1 MNHPVKS
8 RPEPARRV
16 AVPGVSGYVDRV
28 GVPAG
33 QSARFHV
40 NSPAAYEFSIVRL
53 GQRAILD
60 ATADEPADRADV
72 EVISTRRH
80 ASATPQTLSAGSYVY
95 VRGEPIPRGPLT
107 LATWLRLWRLP
118 VIDAIQWAWFGI
130 LTDLDYPETCRFG
143 LLVDHLGRI
152 GAYTGDG
159 GLFRHEWLHLTEPL
173 MASRLGHWV
182 HVAATLSDQSLQIY
196 VNGESAY
203 RTGGPLPSVS
213 APGAAARLRIG
224 ANAEQGAA
232 DDFLDGD
239 LAQPFVAA
247 SALQQPVVARVAH
260 DRART
265 PLEQLAIGPLHAA
278 WPLDEERGVE
288 VHDLSGNGRHGQIV
302 QGGTWQIGGPAH
314 DTSRGVPGYDPL
326 SDPDRGH
333 GLRLSS
339 DDLVDAEWSATD
351 EWLVPEDAESGLY
364 AGRIRL
370 EGQDPASAVSVVFA
384 VVRTRPRRPD
394 SIALLLATNTWFAYG
409 RRPTDVLRLAGLS
422 ASCYSNHISGRPF
435 FHVTTLAPIPRA
447 DPYGFESLRA
457 AFTRHSHLVRPER
470 YAEAWLAAEGYAYEV
485 ITDTT
490 LHAEPDL
497 LKHFA
502 ALMIVGHSE
511 YWTDAERDGV
521 AAFLADGG
529 QVVSLSGNTLC
540 WRISFNDD
548 LTVLESRK
556 AVTSEDE
563 RWLSPGEWGER
574 WHSDDGRPGSL
585 FTMLGRPGYE
595 VLGLDTKGMIDDG
608 TPTAFDAFTVLQ
620 PQHFLFH
627 EPLAVPISALGT
639 IGETNLNGPRAS
651 GYEFDATPQQAGLL
665 DEPLAGQVLLA
676 RAMGQRNI
684 EWHGGRQHGGGDI
697 AYWERPAGG
706 RVFNVGSI
714 GLTGALAVDP
724 GVQQLVRNVLF
735 HFGVRPDPERATPG
749 RSTAASPR

>member
-1 MNHPVKS
+1 MNQ
-8 RPEPARRV
+8 RPEPARRI
-16 AVPGVSGYVDRV
+16 AVPGVSGYVDRI

-33 QSARFHV
+33 QSVRFHV
-40 NSPAAYEFSIVRL
+40 NSPAAYELSIVRL
-53 GQRAILD
+53 GRRAILD
-60 ATADEPADRADV
+60 PNADEAADRADV
-72 EVISTRRH
+72 EVVSTRRH

-95 VRGEPIPRGPLT
+95 VSGEPIPGGPLT

-118 VIDAIQWAWFGI
+118 IIDAIQWAWFGI
-130 LTDLDYPETCRFG
+130 LTDFDYPETCRFG

-152 GAYTGDG
+152 GMYAGDG
-159 GLFRHEWLHLTEPL
+159 RTFRHEWLHLSEPA
-173 MASRLGHWV
+173 MASQLGRWV
-182 HVAATLSDQSLQIY
+182 HVAATLHEDGLRIY
-196 VNGESAY
+196 LNGTTAY
-203 RTGGPLPSVS
+203 RTE
-213 APGAAARLRIG
+213 APMNISPPGTRARLRIG

-239 LAQPFVAA
+239 VAQPFVAA
-247 SALQQPVVARVAH
+247 TVLDPSVVKRVVE

-265 PLEQLAIGPLHAA
+265 PLADLGIGPLHAT
-278 WPLDEERGVE
+278 WPLDEERGAHVR
-288 VHDLSGNGRHGQIV
+288 DISGNARHGQIV

-314 DTSRGVPGYDPL
+314 DASRGGPRYDPL

-351 EWLVPEDAESGLY
+351 EWQVPEDADSGLY
-364 AGRIRL
+364 AGRVRL
-370 EGQDPASAVSVVFA
+370 EGQDPASATSVVFA
-384 VVRTRPRRPD
+384 VTRTRPLRPD
-394 SIALLLATNTWFAYG
+394 SIALLLATNTWLAYG
-409 RRPTDVLRLAGLS
+409 RRPTDVLRQAGLS
-422 ASCYSNHISGRPF
+422 ASYYSNHISGRPF
-435 FHVTTLAPIPRA
+435 FHVSTLAPIPRA
-447 DPYGFESLRA
+447 DPYGFESRRA

-470 YAEAWLAAEGYAYEV
+470 YAEAWLATEGYAYEV

-497 LKHFA
+497 LKRFRV
-502 ALMIVGHSE
+502 LMIVGHSE

-540 WRISFNDD
+540 WRTTFNDD

-556 AVTSEDE
+556 ALTSEDE
-563 RWLSPGEWGER
+563 RWLSPDEWGER

-608 TPTAFDAFTVLQ
+608 TPTAFDAFSVLE
-620 PQHFLFH
+620 PDHFLFQ
-627 EPLAVPISALGT
+627 EPMPVPISSRGT

-651 GYEFDATPQQAGLL
+651 GYEFDATPQQDGLL

-676 RAMGQRNI
+676 RAVAQRNI
-684 EWHGGRQHGGGDI
+684 EWHGGQQHGGGDI

-706 RVFNVGSI
+706 RVFNAGSI

-724 GVQQLVRNVLF
+724 GIQQLVRNVLF
-735 HFGVRPDPERATPG
+735 HFGLRPDPERVTAGQPA
-749 RSTAASPR
+749 AASPR